1 MSALLAWR
9 FLREDMPYS
18 DLLLSREQRTLCLF
32 SVKLNEHSFIFFG
45 GPNMIENKNRNQEED
60 NSIAV
65 AEDSRE
71 TQWKSKSFLGAIFMG
86 DLDLS
91 MCYPFP
97 EQGPEDKAIG
107 DEWVARVDAWCAEN
121 IDGEA
126 IDRAGE
132 IPASVLKGLADLGM
146 FGIKIPTEYGGL
158 GLSQTNYMRLL
169 AIVARYCASTVATLS
184 AHQSIGVPQPL
195 KLFGTKAQKEKYLP
209 LLAKGAISAFGL
221 TEPSVGSDPAQMK
234 TIATPT
240 EDGKHWILNGEK
252 LWCTNGVIA
261 DMYVVMAATPP
272 ITKRGREIKQITA
285 FIVERDTP
293 GIDVMHRCR
302 FMGLRALENGL
313 IRFTDVK
320 VPAENIILGEGQ
332 GLRLA
337 LTTLNDGRLGIPA
350 IMASSIAELNEHL
363 SSWGKSRNQ
372 WGRNIGDHESGCDKL
387 AQLGGGQY
395 AMAALSDF
403 CAATSDRGD
412 TDIRMEAAAAK
423 MYNTELGW
431 DLIDIGLQFMGGRGY
446 ETGTSLAE
454 RGDVSMPIERA
465 FRDARINR
473 IVEGTTDVMHLFLA
487 RESLDKHLKLAMPL
501 LSPKSSIGQKF
512 KSLMNCTMFYSRWY
526 PMLWV
531 GGLFTS
537 FSRFDDDL
545 ADHMRWIDGATRK
558 LARKLFHA
566 MVLNGPKLEMKQ
578 LTLARIVD
586 IGTELSVLAL
596 TASRAQSERDRGDQG
611 STLKAVYWL
620 ETGRHRVDALFHAL
634 KNNADTTARK
644 LATEMMEAA
653 PELSYPEVNLSPL
666 PVEVGSDLTS
676 GRQDKRLCFGGS
688 VNMVVEQA
696 SK

>member
-1 MSALLAWR
+1 
-9 FLREDMPYS
+9 
-18 DLLLSREQRTLCLF
+18 
-32 SVKLNEHSFIFFG
+32 
-45 GPNMIENKNRNQEED
+45 MIENKNRNKEED
-60 NSIAV
+60 KSIAV

-71 TQWKSKSFLGAIFMG
+71 SSWKSKSFMGAMFMG
-86 DLDLS
+86 DLDVS

-97 EQGPEDKAIG
+97 DQAPEDKAIG
-107 DEWVARVDAWCAEN
+107 DEWVAKVDAWCAEHV
-121 IDGEA
+121 DGEL
-126 IDRAGE
+126 IDSTGE
-132 IPASVLKGLADLGM
+132 IPASVFKGLADLGM

-169 AIVARYCASTVATLS
+169 TTVARYCGSTVATLS

-195 KLFGTKAQKEKYLP
+195 KLFGTPEQKAKFLP
-209 LLAKGAISAFGL
+209 MLAAGAISAFGL

-234 TIATPT
+234 TTATPS
-240 EDGKHWILNGEK
+240 EDGKHWVLNGEK

-272 ITKRGREIKQITA
+272 LIKKGREIKQITA

-293 GIDVMHRCR
+293 GIEVMHRCR
-302 FMGLRALENGL
+302 FMGIRAIENGL

-320 VPAENIILGEGQ
+320 VPTENIILGEGQ

-350 IMASSIAELNEHL
+350 INAGAAGDLATHL
-363 SSWGKSRNQ
+363 AGWGKARNQ
-372 WGRNIGDHESGCDKL
+372 WGRNIGDHEAGCDKL
-387 AQLGGGQY
+387 AQIGGGQY
-395 AMAALSDF
+395 AMKALSDF

-423 MYNTELGW
+423 MYNSELGW
-431 DLIDIGLQFMGGRGY
+431 ELIDLGLQFKGGRGY

-454 RGDVSMPIERA
+454 RGEPDMAIERG

-487 RESLDKHLKLAMPL
+487 RESLDKHLKMAMPL
-501 LSPKSSIGQKF
+501 LSPKSSIGEKL
-512 KSLMNCTMFYSRWY
+512 KSLIKCGLFYSRWY
-526 PMLWV
+526 PMLWL

-545 ADHMRWIDGATRK
+545 AEHMRWVESRSRK
-558 LARKLFHA
+558 LARTLFHA

-586 IGTELSVLAL
+586 IGTELAVMAL
-596 TASRAQSERDRGDQG
+596 VASRAQTERDQEND
-611 STLKAVYWL
+611 SNSLKAIYWL
-620 ETGRHRVDALFHAL
+620 ETGRERVNSLFRAL
-634 KNNADTTARK
+634 KHNADARARQ
-644 LATEMMEAA
+644 LATEMMDVA
-653 PELSYPEVNLSPL
+653 PGLVAPQAKLSPL
-666 PVEVGSDLTS
+666 PEERGRDLTS
-676 GRQDKRLCFGGS
+676 GRQDRRLCFGGS
-688 VNMVVEQA
+688 VSTEVDQA

>member
-1 MSALLAWR
+1 
-9 FLREDMPYS
+9 
-18 DLLLSREQRTLCLF
+18 
-32 SVKLNEHSFIFFG
+32 
-45 GPNMIENKNRNQEED
+45 MIENKNRNEEED
-60 NSIAV
+60 KSIAV

-71 TQWKSKSFLGAIFMG
+71 ADWKSKSFMASMFMG
-86 DLDLS
+86 DLDVS

-97 EQGPEDKAIG
+97 EQEPSDKTIG
-107 DEWVARVDAWCAEN
+107 DEWVAKVEAWCAEN
-121 IDGEA
+121 IDGEE
-126 IDRAGE
+126 IDSSGE
-132 IPASVLKGLADLGM
+132 IPAAVLKGLADMGM

-169 AIVARYCASTVATLS
+169 STVARHCGSTVATLS

-195 KLFGTKAQKEKYLP
+195 KLFGTKAQKEKFLP
-209 LLAKGAISAFGL
+209 MLAKGAVSAFGL

-234 TIATPT
+234 TFATPS

-261 DMYVVMAATPP
+261 DLYVVMAATPS

-285 FIVERDTP
+285 FIVERDSP
-293 GIDVMHRCR
+293 GIEVMHRCR
-302 FMGLRALENGL
+302 FMGLRAIENGL

-350 IMASSIAELNEHL
+350 ITAGAIADLSDHMA
-363 SSWGKSRNQ
+363 SWGKTRHQ
-372 WGRNIGDHESGCDKL
+372 WGRNIGEHEAGCDKL
-387 AQLGGGQY
+387 AQLGGGQF
-395 AMAALSDF
+395 AMSALADF

-423 MYNTELGW
+423 MYNTEVGW
-431 DLIDIGLQFMGGRGY
+431 DLVDLALQFKGGRGY
-446 ETGTSLAE
+446 ETAASLGE
-454 RGDVSMPIERA
+454 RGDSPMPVERA

-487 RESLDKHLKLAMPL
+487 RESLDKHLKMAMPL
-501 LSPKSSIGQKF
+501 LSPKS
-512 KSLMNCTMFYSRWY
+512 TMGEKLGALVKCGFFYARWY

-537 FSRFDDDL
+537 FSHFDDDL
-545 ADHMRWIDGATRK
+545 AEHMRWIESRSRK

-566 MVLNGPKLEMKQ
+566 MLLNGPKLEMKQ

-586 IGTELSVLAL
+586 IGTELAVMAL
-596 TASRAQSERDRGDQG
+596 TASRAQSERDNGDRSNSLRGI
-611 STLKAVYWL
+611 YWL
-620 ETGRHRVDALFHAL
+620 ETGRVRVGDLFRSL
-634 KNNADTTARK
+634 KHNSDSTARK
-644 LATEMMEAA
+644 LATEMLDAA
-653 PELSYPEVNLSPL
+653 PLMEYPEVSLSPL
-666 PVEVGSDLTS
+666 PDERGSDITA
-676 GRQDKRLCFGGS
+676 GRQDRRLCFGGS
-688 VNMVVEQA
+688 VAEQVEQA